1 MFGEG
6 LSLLAISVGNTSTR
20 FGVFEGAR
28 LMRSGRGLNAGFVPL
43 RDQIEA
49 AGRELPSDGGASAV
63 VVASVNEPFAAKLLE
78 ELKPRLGHE
87 VYRIGTDLEV
97 PIRLALDEGARPG
110 QDRLLNALA
119 AFDSLKQACVIVDA
133 GTAVTVDFVDGEG
146 VFQGGAILPGAAM
159 MLRALHGQTSALPE
173 VPLAA
178 PGPEVFGKNTAQSM
192 LNGVFFGIRGAVRQ
206 LVERYAEAY
215 EAYPSVIAT
224 GGDSP
229 LLFDGEELMD
239 RLVPDLTIRG
249 IEAAC
254 RLQVE
259 E

>member
-1 MFGEG
+1 MFGDD

-20 FGVFEGAR
+20 FGVFEGNR
-28 LMRSGRGLNAGFVPL
+28 LMRSGRGLNAGVASL
-43 RDQIEA
+43 VKQIEDA
-49 AGRELPSDGGASAV
+49 DREVPRGQGMSAV
-63 VVASVNEPFAAKLLE
+63 VVASVNEPFATKLLD
-78 ELKPRLGHE
+78 ELTPRLGHE
-87 VYRIGTDLEV
+87 IYRIGKDLEV
-97 PIRLALDEGARPG
+97 PIDLALEEGATPG

-119 AFDSLKQACVIVDA
+119 AFDALKQACVIVDA

-159 MLRALHGQTSALPE
+159 MLRALHVNTAALPE
-173 VPLAA
+173 VPLSA

-224 GGDSP
+224 GGDAP
-229 LLFDGEELMD
+229 LLFDGEELID

-254 RLQVE
+254 RLQSE